1 MTICHW
7 RRITRKS
14 RSLLDVYARIRIRTV
29 QIEADTRTTSSIF
42 PANSSSNNYRTDDG
56 GRDNAEDELV
66 VTWRPGVQHYVIT
79 VERACTGS
87 EDDTMDHGL
96 ACPLM
101 HDIAES
107 VPHASANMS
116 RASRNC

>member
-1 MTICHW
+1 MAIRHL
-7 RRITRKS
+7 RR
-14 RSLLDVYARIRIRTV
+14 VARNLAIVPRLRLRMYGPDRGRHP
-29 QIEADTRTTSSIF
+29 QPAF

-56 GRDNAEDELV
+56 GRGSAEDELV
-66 VTWRPGVQHYVIT
+66 VTWRPGAQHYVIT
-79 VERACTGS
+79 VERACAGS